1 MWILPKQ
8 IQSLTSVSVL
18 DTKES
23 EKDLEEFCQMS
34 EKSLMWRS
42 KPSQLRTWLTRWK
55 RNNWMQHLSIR
66 TLKSSHTES
75 FVEKWTSYLED
86 SLANHSLKL
95 ELEKLQRTQDT
106 SSLTSQKESESANQ
120 ELSSSK
126 MSKESSQQKP
136 QMENQ
141 FSDMSSEHWK
151 DWVTKQRLEYS
162 QRVKSASHIREKEF
176 TSLAYPT
183 PSVAGCVEGGV
194 AKNVE
199 MNEKGFSATR
209 ENGTKY
215 GAKLR
220 DAVIHQASKQ
230 WLTPTGVDIERTP
243 EGMEKRKKYRESIGR
258 KYVEGCLTEQVKNW
272 GTPKE
277 QDSRAA
283 MTDRGKHNL
292 GEQVHGMHNQNYP
305 TPTSRDWKGA
315 YSKESQESKP
325 RNLLPDAVGENT
337 QRDLMKN
344 NTNGKPLVS
353 LKLNPDW
360 VEQLMGL
367 PIGWT
372 DFDFSEM
379 E

>member
-1 MWILPKQ
+1 MWILPKK

-23 EKDLEEFCQMS
+23 EKDLEEFFQMS

-55 RNNWMQHLSIR
+55 RINWMQHLSIR
-66 TLKSSHTES
+66 TLKSSHTKS

-120 ELSSSK
+120 ELFSSK

-136 QMENQ
+136 QMENR

-162 QRVKSASHIREKEF
+162 QRVKSASHIKEKE
-176 TSLAYPT
+176 SLSWATPNTMDVLPPRSYEATQKQAMTARKGRNNPANLREQVDPTCVKAYKD
-183 PSVAGCVEGGV
+183 
-194 AKNVE
+194 AKN
-199 MNEKGFSATR
+199 
-209 ENGTKY
+209 
-215 GAKLR
+215 
-220 DAVIHQASKQ
+220 
-230 WLTPTGVDIERTP
+230 WLTPQQNDWKS
-243 EGMEKRKKYRESIGR
+243 EGLRPFSKQKMIG
-258 KYVEGCLTEQVKNW
+258 TQVK
-272 GTPKE
+272 E
-277 QDSRAA
+277 I
-283 MTDRGKHNL
+283 
-292 GEQVHGMHNQNYP
+292 
-305 TPTSRDWKGA
+305 
-315 YSKESQESKP
+315 
-325 RNLLPDAVGENT
+325 LLKDQPDLT
-337 QRDLMKN
+337 KN
-344 NTNGKPLVS
+344 NTNGNALES
-353 LKLNPDW
+353 YKLNPDW

-367 PIGWT
+367 PVGWT

>member
-55 RNNWMQHLSIR
+55 RNSWMQHLSIR
-66 TLKSSHTES
+66 TLKSSHTKS
-75 FVEKWTSYLED
+75 FVDKWTSYLED

-95 ELEKLQRTQDT
+95 ELEKLQKTQDT
-106 SSLTSQKESESANQ
+106 SSLTSQKESESANL
-120 ELSSSK
+120 ELFSSR

-162 QRVKSASHIREKEF
+162 QRVKSASHIKEKESSSWDTPRVGGVDESWKTAEARGR
-176 TSLAYPT
+176 TSNLYAQMDKVINYPT
-183 PSVAGCVEGGV
+183 PSVVGCVEGGV

-220 DAVIHQASKQ
+220 DAVIHQASQ
-230 WLTPTGVDIERTP
+230 
-243 EGMEKRKKYRESIGR
+243 
-258 KYVEGCLTEQVKNW
+258 
-272 GTPKE
+272 
-277 QDSRAA
+277 QDQ
-283 MTDRGKHNL
+283 TNL
-292 GEQVHGMHNQNYP
+292 
-305 TPTSRDWKGA
+305 
-315 YSKESQESKP
+315 
-325 RNLLPDAVGENT
+325 
-337 QRDLMKN
+337 

>member
-1 MWILPKQ
+1 MWILPKK

-42 KPSQLRTWLTRWK
+42 KPSLLRTWLTRWK

-66 TLKSSHTES
+66 TLKSSHTEN
-75 FVEKWTSYLED
+75 FVDKWTSYLED

-120 ELSSSK
+120 ELFSSK

-162 QRVKSASHIREKEF
+162 QRVKSASHIKEKE
-176 TSLAYPT
+176 SL
-183 PSVAGCVEGGV
+183 S
-194 AKNVE
+194 
-199 MNEKGFSATR
+199 
-209 ENGTKY
+209 
-215 GAKLR
+215 
-220 DAVIHQASKQ
+220 
-230 WLTPTGVDIERTP
+230 
-243 EGMEKRKKYRESIGR
+243 
-258 KYVEGCLTEQVKNW
+258 W

-315 YSKESQESKP
+315 YSKESQENKP

>member
-1 MWILPKQ
+1 MWILPKK

-42 KPSQLRTWLTRWK
+42 KPSQLRTWLRRWK

-75 FVEKWTSYLED
+75 FVDKWTSYLED

-95 ELEKLQRTQDT
+95 ELEKLQKTQDT

-120 ELSSSK
+120 ELFSSK

-141 FSDMSSEHWK
+141 FLDMSSEHWK

-162 QRVKSASHIREKEF
+162 QRVKSASHIKEKEF
-176 TSLAYPT
+176 TS
-183 PSVAGCVEGGV
+183 
-194 AKNVE
+194 
-199 MNEKGFSATR
+199 
-209 ENGTKY
+209 
-215 GAKLR
+215 
-220 DAVIHQASKQ
+220 
-230 WLTPTGVDIERTP
+230 
-243 EGMEKRKKYRESIGR
+243 
-258 KYVEGCLTEQVKNW
+258 W

-315 YSKESQESKP
+315 YSKESQENKP

-337 QRDLMKN
+337 QQDQTNL

-360 VEQLMGL
+360 VEQLMGI
-367 PIGWT
+367 PVGWT

>member
-66 TLKSSHTES
+66 TLKSSHTKS

-106 SSLTSQKESESANQ
+106 SFLTSQKESESANQ
-120 ELSSSK
+120 ESFSSK

-151 DWVTKQRLEYS
+151 DWVTKQRREYS

-220 DAVIHQASKQ
+220 DAVIHQAS
-230 WLTPTGVDIERTP
+230 
-243 EGMEKRKKYRESIGR
+243 
-258 KYVEGCLTEQVKNW
+258 W

>member
-95 ELEKLQRTQDT
+95 ELEKLRRTQDT

>member
-95 ELEKLQRTQDT
+95 ELEKLRRTQDT

-120 ELSSSK
+120 ELFSSK

-230 WLTPTGVDIERTP
+230 WLTPTGVDRERTP

>member
-1 MWILPKQ
+1 
-8 IQSLTSVSVL
+8 
-18 DTKES
+18 
-23 EKDLEEFCQMS
+23 
-34 EKSLMWRS
+34 
-42 KPSQLRTWLTRWK
+42 
-55 RNNWMQHLSIR
+55 
-66 TLKSSHTES
+66 
-75 FVEKWTSYLED
+75 VEKWTSYLED

-95 ELEKLQRTQDT
+95 ELEKLRRTQDT

-120 ELSSSK
+120 ELFSSK

>member
-66 TLKSSHTES
+66 TLKSSHTKS

-106 SSLTSQKESESANQ
+106 SFLTSQKESESANQ

-220 DAVIHQASKQ
+220 DAVIHQAS
-230 WLTPTGVDIERTP
+230 
-243 EGMEKRKKYRESIGR
+243 
-258 KYVEGCLTEQVKNW
+258 W
-272 GTPKE
+272 GTPRE
-277 QDSRAA
+277 AMSRDK
-283 MTDRGKHNL
+283 MTDSGKHKL
-292 GEQVHGMHNQNYP
+292 GEQVQGMHNNQ
-305 TPTSRDWKGA
+305 D
-315 YSKESQESKP
+315 SQQDQT
-325 RNLLPDAVGENT
+325 NL
-337 QRDLMKN
+337 

>member
-42 KPSQLRTWLTRWK
+42 KPSLLRTWLTRWK

-66 TLKSSHTES
+66 TLKSSHTKS

-106 SSLTSQKESESANQ
+106 SFLTSQKESESANQ

-151 DWVTKQRLEYS
+151 DWVTEQRREYS

-220 DAVIHQASKQ
+220 DAVIHQAS
-230 WLTPTGVDIERTP
+230 
-243 EGMEKRKKYRESIGR
+243 
-258 KYVEGCLTEQVKNW
+258 W

-305 TPTSRDWKGA
+305 TPTSRYWKGA

>member
-95 ELEKLQRTQDT
+95 ELEKLRRTQDT

-120 ELSSSK
+120 ELFSSK

>member
-1 MWILPKQ
+1 MWTLPKK

-42 KPSQLRTWLTRWK
+42 KPSLLRTWLTRWK
-55 RNNWMQHLSIR
+55 RNSWMQHLSIR
-66 TLKSSHTES
+66 TLKSSHTQS
-75 FVEKWTSYLED
+75 FVDKWTSYLED

-95 ELEKLQRTQDT
+95 ELEKLQKTQDT

-120 ELSSSK
+120 ELFSSK

-162 QRVKSASHIREKEF
+162 QRVKLASRIKEKESL
-176 TSLAYPT
+176 SLAYPT

-220 DAVIHQASKQ
+220 DAVIHQASWATPNTMDTLPPRSYEATQKQ
-230 WLTPTGVDIERTP
+230 AMIA
-243 EGMEKRKKYRESIGR
+243 RKGR
-258 KYVEGCLTEQVKNW
+258 NNPANLREQVDPTCVKAYKDAKNW
-272 GTPKE
+272 GTPRE
-277 QDSRAA
+277 AMSRDK
-283 MTDRGKHNL
+283 MTDSGKHKL
-292 GEQVHGMHNQNYP
+292 GEQVQGMHNNQ
-305 TPTSRDWKGA
+305 D
-315 YSKESQESKP
+315 SQQDQT
-325 RNLLPDAVGENT
+325 NL
-337 QRDLMKN
+337 